1 MNYIPKKVRELF
13 IKIFEQFSNTKDI
26 GYKDVILG
34 MAETEDEKK
43 DLEELF
49 HSTTDYYNEYQK
61 VAESGKEPSEYLFE
75 FYMEEWK
82 KENPNATVEEKNNA
96 VKEFEEILEQGV
108 LNATEAL
115 DKDGKLRRLLEK
127 KTRSCDDET
136 DREGIVDQQ
145 LEELHS
151 YEMNSLLDSQIDK
164 NKEEK

>member
-61 VAESGKEPSEYLFE
+61 VSENGKEPSEYLFE

-82 KENPNATVEEKNNA
+82 KEIQMP
-96 VKEFEEILEQGV
+96 Q
-108 LNATEAL
+108 
-115 DKDGKLRRLLEK
+115 LRK
-127 KTRSCDDET
+127 KTMPSRSL
-136 DREGIVDQQ
+136 RKSWNKVFLMQPK
-145 LEELHS
+145 
-151 YEMNSLLDSQIDK
+151 LLIKMVS
-164 NKEEK
+164 

>member
-13 IKIFEQFSNTKDI
+13 VKIFEQFSNTEDV

-49 HSTTDYYNEYQK
+49 HSTTDYYQK
-61 VAESGKEPSEYLFE
+61 VSESGKEPSEYLFE
-75 FYMEEWK
+75 FYMEEWN
-82 KENPNATVEEKNNA
+82 KENPNATVEEKNKA
-96 VKEFEEILEQGV
+96 IKEFEEILEQGV

-127 KTRSCDDET
+127 KIRSCDNET

-145 LEELHS
+145 LEESHS